1 MAREFSKTIYDIG
14 QRIRQVR
21 LEKDMSQTDLALAMD
36 TSRNVISRWETGENA
51 IRLDSLLRL
60 SEELQVSPVSL
71 IRTNVDDASEEE
83 LLFGQIQELEP
94 AQKAFMLQAMRT
106 MIRGLQKECGA

>member
-60 SEELQVSPVSL
+60 SEEL
-71 IRTNVDDASEEE
+71 
-83 LLFGQIQELEP
+83 LFGQIQELEP
-94 AQKAFMLQAMRT
+94 AQKAFVLQAMRT
-106 MIRGLQKECGA
+106 ITIPKQDM

>member
-36 TSRNVISRWETGENA
+36 TSRNVISKT
-51 IRLDSLLRL
+51 
-60 SEELQVSPVSL
+60 
-71 IRTNVDDASEEE
+71 TN
-83 LLFGQIQELEP
+83 FY
-94 AQKAFMLQAMRT
+94 
-106 MIRGLQKECGA
+106 

>member
-71 IRTNVDDASEEE
+71 IRTNVDDASEACRKNAVHNTVYVRS
-83 LLFGQIQELEP
+83 LT
-94 AQKAFMLQAMRT
+94 KAAFPLR
-106 MIRGLQKECGA
+106 RG